1 MKTLYP
7 KQQESADFFINCLRN
22 DQNTL
27 DTSDVGT
34 GKTIVAS
41 YIAKQLGRPVA
52 VICPKAVIP
61 SWQRE
66 LAEFGIEPIF
76 VLNYEK
82 LRTGRTPH
90 MSKRGKKIMQWNLPD
105 NTLVLVDECHKA
117 KSPYTLNAQ
126 LLISLVQQ
134 WYSVHLMSAT
144 ASQDPTEMRAI
155 GFALGLHGLNKSDAP
170 LLNWYSWMVKYGCAK
185 NEWNQWQLRRASK
198 LRELHNT
205 MYGRNAKRL
214 TVSDF
219 PDSFKENR
227 IFVEPIAFGNQAKII
242 KAYKDAGIT
251 PEIIEQLIENGTVE
265 DSEYVL
271 VNLLKARQLVEAFKV
286 KDIVEMAQDLSDSG
300 KNVVIFCNFRESI
313 DMICAQLGCAGIYGG
328 QSAAARQQA
337 IDDFQADKTHILAVN
352 TAAGG
357 TGISLHDVG
366 GERER
371 VSLISPSFSAKDH
384 LQALGRI
391 HRNGAKSHAVQKILV
406 ASGSIEEKVIEAIDK
421 KLANMGKLHYA

>member
-7 KQQESADFFINCLRN
+7 KQQEAADFFIGCLRN
-22 DQNTL
+22 GQNTL

-34 GKTIVAS
+34 GKTVVAA
-41 YIAKQLGRPVA
+41 YVAKQLERPVA

-66 LAEFGIEPIF
+66 LKEFGIDPVF

-90 MSKRGKKIMQWNLPD
+90 MSKRGKKIMKWDLPD

-117 KSPYTLNAQ
+117 KAPYTQNAQ
-126 LLISLVQQ
+126 LLISLVNQ
-134 WYSVHLMSAT
+134 WHTVHMMSAT

-155 GFALGLHGLNKSDAP
+155 GFALGLHGLNKSDPP
-170 LLNWYSWMVKYGCAK
+170 LLNWYGWMKKYGCEK
-185 NEWNQWQLRRASK
+185 NVWNQWQLRRVSK

-227 IFVEPIAFGNQAKII
+227 IFVESISFGQQSKII

-251 PEIIEQLIENGTVE
+251 PDIIEQYIENNTVE
-265 DSEYVL
+265 DSEFML
-271 VNLLKARQLVEAFKV
+271 VNILKARQLAEALKV
-286 KDIVEMAQDLSDSG
+286 KDIVEMAKDLVDSG
-300 KNVVIFCNFRESI
+300 KSVVIFCNFRESI
-313 DMICAQLGCAGIYGG
+313 DMLCDQLQCAGIYGG

-337 IDDFQADKTHILAVN
+337 IDDFQVDKTHILAVN

-406 ASGSIEEKVIEAIDK
+406 ASGSIEEKVIESIDK
-421 KLANMGKLHYA
+421 KLSNMSSLHYA